1 MKMETNDEIKQQES
15 EQEVRQATAQDP
27 PEETV
32 GDIMNKASGEGLKF
46 WVIAVSVIVY
56 LAGIVYAEVHGLSML
71 QKGVAPDMRIWAT
84 LGMIAAGITAV
95 ALPLALK
102 VWTIEA
108 KQRIAAYAFYLLDF
122 GFLVFNAFTDFNT
135 NAGQQLAGW
144 AQTYV
149 SYVLPSSPVIVAA
162 GWALIWELDPGVR
175 QKILQLTLRA
185 AMKEKMA
192 RKVADAAKGAKVT
205 QTVNAAAEREVERA
219 LTELFGMPVRTVA
232 GYVMDEPKRG
242 GWLTSFFDFWSRLGQ
257 RTSSPDTASQS
268 QPQPSPVPAPEDH
281 QEPKEQ

>member
-1 MKMETNDEIKQQES
+1 MNETEGTKQA
-15 EQEVRQATAQDP
+15 QEVKEQQVISQDP
-27 PEETV
+27 PEETI

-46 WVIAVSVIVY
+46 WVIAVSVVVY

-135 NAGQQLAGW
+135 NAGQQLAPW
-144 AQTYV
+144 AQSYV

-162 GWALIWELDPGVR
+162 GWALIWELDPSVR

-185 AMKEKMA
+185 SMKEKMA

-205 QTVNAAAEREVERA
+205 ETVNAAAEREVERA
-219 LTELFGMPVRTVA
+219 LTELFGAPVRPVA
-232 GYVMDEPKRG
+232 GYVMGETKGG
-242 GWLTSFFDFWSRLGQ
+242 GWLTSFFDFWSKLG
-257 RTSSPDTASQS
+257 RHTSSPDTVSQS
-268 QPQPSPVPAPEDH
+268 QQQPSPVPAPEDH
-281 QEPKEQ
+281 HEPKEQ